1 MARHRIYLIVMR
13 SSDENNGSISWN
25 VESASWPN
33 LSEEDINDSAP
44 EDEGRVVDQ
53 VRRQGETVVRSRH
66 DLWHG
71 KEKSA
76 SNVR

>member
-1 MARHRIYLIVMR
+1 MSKHRLYLIVMR

-25 VESASWPN
+25 IESASGAN
-33 LSEEDINDSAP
+33 LSEEDINDGAP

-53 VRRQGETVVRSRH
+53 VRRETVRRRH